1 MLTNTHQDYIN
12 KISKLL
18 KDLEEKGEI
27 MILSQS
33 SEIIS
38 KLILHLITEE
48 IIDNR
53 LESDFIIEC
62 DIPFLLETVSS
73 QLSIVFKEDKE
84 NADAIVNKFY
94 HNLLNRLTLQQV
106 AEVLHH
112 EGAFEIALRSYY
124 CVKLGNE
131 DHMDLDYLNWRKQY
145 YGQIK
150 E

>member
-1 MLTNTHQDYIN
+1 MFTHTHQDYIN

-18 KDLEEKGEI
+18 EDLEEKGEI
-27 MILSQS
+27 IILSQS

-73 QLSIVFKEDKE
+73 QLSLVFKEDKE

-112 EGAFEIALRSYY
+112 EGTFEIALRSYY
-124 CVKLGNE
+124 CVKLENA